1 MLSCVM
7 GHELAIEITH
17 TFNGLLSGTTQVSQ
31 YQKGKT
37 NWILLKQE
45 TVSGSGISWAI
56 CKSAPHS
63 RQITTPAPHH
73 SVFYR
78 PDALPATQP
87 IVSKYWNKLKW
98 IVHHKFLCVIV
109 RQFLS
114 QHVSCSALFSFG
126 SAELI
131 AECLDSTCT
140 ISCICGVWM
149 LGWCRR
155 YCVSPVIPRRLNWLV
170 MASGTSPRLKT
181 STLLRRNRTLSKTFL
196 TVSSC
201 FLA

>member
-17 TFNGLLSGTTQVSQ
+17 TFNGLLSGTTKVSQ

-45 TVSGSGISWAI
+45 TVSGISWAI

-63 RQITTPAPHH
+63 RQITPAPHH

-87 IVSKYWNKLKW
+87 TVSKYWNKLKW

-114 QHVSCSALFSFG
+114 QQLFSTFFFWLCWAYCWVFG
-126 SAELI
+126 QYLHS
-131 AECLDSTCT
+131 
-140 ISCICGVWM
+140 SCICGVWM

-181 STLLRRNRTLSKTFL
+181 STLLRPNRTLSKTFL